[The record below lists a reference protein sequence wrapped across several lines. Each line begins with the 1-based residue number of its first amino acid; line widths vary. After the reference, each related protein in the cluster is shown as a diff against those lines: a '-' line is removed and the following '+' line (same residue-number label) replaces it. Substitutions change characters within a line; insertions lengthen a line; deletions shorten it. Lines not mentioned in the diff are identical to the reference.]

1 MKILPTRRRIT
12 SRGFVGRA
20 RKYAHLT
27 IMEAPPTAELQQLQ
41 QHAELQQLQQQHADV
56 QQQQKKQKTAAELP
70 QQQQKLCP
78 TEDDDEVTTESDW
91 SQILDD
97 QPPPTALRPHDLG
110 SHYANGRLI
119 IAERLFSDGE
129 CWRINAAAEAIGY
142 GRTNYQPEY
151 RGNLRLI
158 TTDLGLAERL
168 WERIRPLVPEIIS
181 VRAMGRTDKW
191 RATGL
196 NECFRLAKYYPG
208 HRFGAHCDANFQ
220 RSADE
225 KSYYTVNVYTNDVD
239 DADGGKTRFYAP
251 PQNRAKPMRDFKE
264 GENVDLAVRP
274 ESGLAVI
281 FQQPPAAELLHDG
294 ERLRGGV
301 KYLLRTD
308 VMYERVK
315 G

>member
-1 MKILPTRRRIT
+1 MLETAPKFERHGIALGINART
-12 SRGFVGRA
+12 SPFSI
-20 RKYAHLT
+20 T
-27 IMEAPPTAELQQLQ
+27 IMEAPTT
-41 QHAELQQLQQQHADV
+41 AELQQLQQQHAEL
-56 QQQQKKQKTAAELP
+56 QQQQKKQKTAAKLP

-78 TEDDDEVTTESDW
+78 TEDHDEVTTESDW

-158 TTDLGLAERL
+158 TTDIGLAERL

-274 ESGLAVI
+274 ESGLAVV

>member
-1 MKILPTRRRIT
+1 
-12 SRGFVGRA
+12 
-20 RKYAHLT
+20 
-27 IMEAPPTAELQQLQ
+27 MEAPPI
-41 QHAELQQLQQQHADV
+41 AELQQLQQQHAEL